1 MALILF
7 FIYYKRK
14 LMNKQNLCESNYF
27 PAMVIIIAAGM
38 IIQIIRAG
46 IDFGHWLYT
55 FMH

>member
-1 MALILF
+1 
-7 FIYYKRK
+7 
-14 LMNKQNLCESNYF
+14 MNKQNLCESNYF